1 MMKLFSSW
9 QGEVMLIVLLDHIP
23 KERDRESERKR
34 IRLLCCRD
42 RVYSRHMLKSS
53 VQLHL
58 SLCVMCVTN
67 LTGHFLST
75 PGCWGFHH
83 NIHELQTDPS
93 NHTKKCVSENHKPN
107 SQSCTD
113 ILWKMTCITAC
124 HVLYLFDQQLFSVL
138 LVMLSSDEWAAVL
151 LIEHFLT
158 PFAWSFIILSQK
170 KVIFQFHRF
179 KKKASI
185 LGNHRCSWHEGCFK
199 AFYFSGDI
207 LAI

>member
-1 MMKLFSSW
+1 
-9 QGEVMLIVLLDHIP
+9 
-23 KERDRESERKR
+23 
-34 IRLLCCRD
+34 
-42 RVYSRHMLKSS
+42 MLKSS

-75 PGCWGFHH
+75 PGCCGFHH

-93 NHTKKCVSENHKPN
+93 NHQKKCLSENHKPN

-124 HVLYLFDQQLFSVL
+124 HVLYLFDQQLFSVF

-158 PFAWSFIILSQK
+158 PFEVSSFCHKKSHILVSSFQKESQHFRK
-170 KVIFQFHRF
+170 SYCRCGAHDMKAVSKHFLFLGIFWPF
-179 KKKASI
+179 KSHKGGSHCNSPHI
-185 LGNHRCSWHEGCFK
+185 HPFCV
-199 AFYFSGDI
+199 
-207 LAI
+207 

>member
-1 MMKLFSSW
+1 
-9 QGEVMLIVLLDHIP
+9 
-23 KERDRESERKR
+23 
-34 IRLLCCRD
+34 
-42 RVYSRHMLKSS
+42 MLKSS

-75 PGCWGFHH
+75 PGCCGFHH
-83 NIHELQTDPS
+83 NIHELQTGPS
-93 NHTKKCVSENHKPN
+93 NHKKCVSENHKPS

-124 HVLYLFDQQLFSVL
+124 HVLYLFDQQLFFVF
-138 LVMLSSDEWAAVL
+138 LVMLSSDEWSAVL

-170 KVIFQFHRF
+170 SHILISSFQ
-179 KKKASI
+179 KKRQHFRKSYC
-185 LGNHRCSWHEGCFK
+185 RCSWHESCFK
-199 AFYFSGDI
+199 AFSFSGDI
-207 LAI
+207 LAV